1 MDQHQNDRSSAGPT
15 RPSLSA
21 NAPAFYP
28 SSTNNR
34 DMMPPPP
41 RYAAMPPPQ
50 QYHRQ
55 SNYHHGPP
63 TAFPQRQSR
72 WGPSPRFAPPPFP
85 PPRPVPPQQIQSHQK
100 TQVASYNVEM
110 VKVEV
115 KREQT
120 KTTTVPIKS
129 CFKNSGEKR
138 VSDSSAGAESAK
150 ASRNDQSTSLK
161 RSTPESVN
169 VRSCD
174 QTNLFTIDRQGHNV
188 DGCDAPA
195 KRVKK
200 EFASRHR
207 NASTSSACAH
217 LNCISNVPVKSESS
231 GKDEALNNVVDLA
244 MDSPAKNTQSN
255 DLKDEE
261 VHELDVSSSG
271 TDAVSDTHVI
281 FAIDC
286 SSSMKKVDV
295 YSSRGKISRWTA
307 VFKCVDTFIEQQRQ
321 HHNSGA
327 EEKCF
332 ISLLIFNNSAKV
344 LMNRIRLD
352 DCARVQAALKKAE
365 REKPIGGTSFS
376 AGFQEVYALSN
387 GSGDKDKVMVVFLSD
402 GRPGDLQSTPP
413 KDSSADMQPTFKCHG
428 KKYPSASHWI
438 EKMMDKSNKQVNF
451 QFICLY
457 DEGKHVSGT
466 KTNKTHT
473 FHYQELTLF
482 LCSSPSGW
490 NTFQADTKEPFT
502 IQIFLSMTTIFQLTR
517 ESKSFR

>member
-1 MDQHQNDRSSAGPT
+1 
-15 RPSLSA
+15 
-21 NAPAFYP
+21 
-28 SSTNNR
+28 
-34 DMMPPPP
+34 
-41 RYAAMPPPQ
+41 
-50 QYHRQ
+50 
-55 SNYHHGPP
+55 
-63 TAFPQRQSR
+63 
-72 WGPSPRFAPPPFP
+72 
-85 PPRPVPPQQIQSHQK
+85 
-100 TQVASYNVEM
+100 M

-207 NASTSSACAH
+207 NASTSTACAH

-271 TDAVSDTHVI
+271 CQTLMS
-281 FAIDC
+281 F
-286 SSSMKKVDV
+286 
-295 YSSRGKISRWTA
+295 
-307 VFKCVDTFIEQQRQ
+307 
-321 HHNSGA
+321 
-327 EEKCF
+327 
-332 ISLLIFNNSAKV
+332 LL
-344 LMNRIRLD
+344 
-352 DCARVQAALKKAE
+352 
-365 REKPIGGTSFS
+365 
-376 AGFQEVYALSN
+376 
-387 GSGDKDKVMVVFLSD
+387 
-402 GRPGDLQSTPP
+402 
-413 KDSSADMQPTFKCHG
+413 
-428 KKYPSASHWI
+428 
-438 EKMMDKSNKQVNF
+438 
-451 QFICLY
+451 
-457 DEGKHVSGT
+457 
-466 KTNKTHT
+466 
-473 FHYQELTLF
+473 LTV
-482 LCSSPSGW
+482 P
-490 NTFQADTKEPFT
+490 AP
-502 IQIFLSMTTIFQLTR
+502 
-517 ESKSFR
+517 